1 MAKVIKFGEEA
12 RKCLLEGV
20 NKLADT
26 VKVTLG
32 PKGRNVVLDK
42 SFGAPLITNDGVTIA
57 QNIESEQ
64 AGIATILELAKE
76 LQDNDLKNEKTLR
89 NVIQKLSTMTGKT
102 VTEEQE
108 NKIVNAVINDK
119 VPKDVDKMF

>member
-1 MAKVIKFGEEA
+1 MGFSDNFFNKVEK
-12 RKCLLEGV
+12 RTRV
-20 NKLADT
+20 
-26 VKVTLG
+26 
-32 PKGRNVVLDK
+32 DK
-42 SFGAPLITNDGVTIA
+42 D
-57 QNIESEQ
+57 
-64 AGIATILELAKE
+64 TILELAKE

-89 NVIQKLSTMTGKT
+89 NVIQKLSTRTGKT

>member
-1 MAKVIKFGEEA
+1 MGFSDNFFNKVEK
-12 RKCLLEGV
+12 RTRV
-20 NKLADT
+20 
-26 VKVTLG
+26 
-32 PKGRNVVLDK
+32 DK
-42 SFGAPLITNDGVTIA
+42 D
-57 QNIESEQ
+57 
-64 AGIATILELAKE
+64 TILELAKE

>member
-1 MAKVIKFGEEA
+1 MGFSDNFFNKVEK
-12 RKCLLEGV
+12 RTRVDK
-20 NKLADT
+20 DT
-26 VKVTLG
+26 
-32 PKGRNVVLDK
+32 
-42 SFGAPLITNDGVTIA
+42 II
-57 QNIESEQ
+57 
-64 AGIATILELAKE
+64 ELAKE

-89 NVIQKLSTMTGKT
+89 NVIQKLSSMTGKP

>member
-1 MAKVIKFGEEA
+1 MGFSDNFFNKVEK
-12 RKCLLEGV
+12 RTRV
-20 NKLADT
+20 
-26 VKVTLG
+26 
-32 PKGRNVVLDK
+32 DK
-42 SFGAPLITNDGVTIA
+42 D
-57 QNIESEQ
+57 
-64 AGIATILELAKE
+64 TILELAKE

-119 VPKDVDKMF
+119 VPKDVYKMF

>member
-1 MAKVIKFGEEA
+1 MGFSDNFFNKVEK
-12 RKCLLEGV
+12 RTRVDK
-20 NKLADT
+20 DT
-26 VKVTLG
+26 
-32 PKGRNVVLDK
+32 
-42 SFGAPLITNDGVTIA
+42 II
-57 QNIESEQ
+57 
-64 AGIATILELAKE
+64 ELAKE

>member
-1 MAKVIKFGEEA
+1 MGFSDNFFNRVEKRTKV
-12 RKCLLEGV
+12 
-20 NKLADT
+20 
-26 VKVTLG
+26 
-32 PKGRNVVLDK
+32 DK
-42 SFGAPLITNDGVTIA
+42 D
-57 QNIESEQ
+57 
-64 AGIATILELAKE
+64 TILGLAKE

-89 NVIQKLSTMTGKT
+89 SVIQKLSAMTGKE

>member
-1 MAKVIKFGEEA
+1 MGFSDNFFNKVEKRTRVG
-12 RKCLLEGV
+12 K
-20 NKLADT
+20 D
-26 VKVTLG
+26 
-32 PKGRNVVLDK
+32 
-42 SFGAPLITNDGVTIA
+42 
-57 QNIESEQ
+57 
-64 AGIATILELAKE
+64 TILELAKE